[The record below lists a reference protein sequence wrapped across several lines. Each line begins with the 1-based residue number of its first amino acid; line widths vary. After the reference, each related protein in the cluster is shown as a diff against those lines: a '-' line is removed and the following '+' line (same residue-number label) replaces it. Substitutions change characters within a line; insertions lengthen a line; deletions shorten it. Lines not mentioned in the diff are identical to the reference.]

1 MANILTEQDTFFG
14 TIAYR
19 NQLITREQLSQAVL
33 KVQNTPDLRLG
44 DAFAVMG
51 FLSQAQVDAILAM
64 QKEQR
69 VVLEAHRPPAPPRPG
84 TAPVAPPLPARPT
97 RPPVIDFTMPGVG
110 EKGGAAP
117 PPAPAVSARPATPAV
132 PAPSPAP
139 APAVLPA
146 APAPVVE
153 VGAADRLKPPAT
165 FGSLHDYLAYARA
178 AGASDL
184 HISADVRPFLRH
196 CKRILQLDMQPLA
209 AHETEHLFFAALS
222 RDQQAVLL
230 AQHSLEFCLDVPGE
244 GRYRSAIYKQRLGW
258 DGIFHIIPNRV
269 PTFEELGLPPCLE
282 RLTEYQQGLVLV
294 TGPSNSG
301 KTTTLAGL
309 VDIINRKRTDHIIT
323 LEQPVEYVHVP
334 QKCQVTQRA
343 IGDHTKSF
351 AMALRA
357 ALREDPDVIMVGEL
371 RDQETLSMAITAS
384 ETGHLV
390 LGTLPTTSAAATVG
404 RVVDAFPVGQQGQIR
419 MMISESLR
427 GVISQQLLPRKDG
440 KGVVL
445 ALEIL
450 FITSAVSAL
459 IRDNQPFQ
467 IPSVIQVSRKL
478 GMCRMEDSLLE
489 LVNQDLL
496 DGAEAWRRTEN
507 KELFARYAPKRPA
520 AGGSAPGGSGARMQP
535 GAPLAVG
542 GR

>member
-33 KVQNTPDLRLG
+33 RVQNTPDLRLG
-44 DAFAVMG
+44 DAFVVMG

-69 VVLEAHRPPAPPRPG
+69 VVLEAHRPPAPPQPG
-84 TAPVAPPLPARPT
+84 TAPVAPPLPPLPT
-97 RPPVIDFTMPGVG
+97 RPPVIDFSMPGVG

-117 PPAPAVSARPATPAV
+117 QPAPAVSARAAIPGGTAAAPPAQPPAQ
-132 PAPSPAP
+132 
-139 APAVLPA
+139 PA
-146 APAPVVE
+146 ASTAVAE
-153 VGAADRLKPPAT
+153 AGAADRVKPPAS
-165 FGSLHDYLAYARA
+165 FESLYDYLAYARA

-196 CKRILQLDMQPLA
+196 CKRILQLDVPPLA
-209 AHETEHLFFAALS
+209 AHETEHLFFGALS
-222 RDQQAVLL
+222 RDQQAALL
-230 AQHSLEFCLDVPGE
+230 ARHSLEFCLDVPGE

-258 DGIFHIIPNRV
+258 DGIFHVISNRV

-343 IGDHTKSF
+343 IGEHTKSF
-351 AMALRA
+351 AIALRA

-371 RDQETLSMAITAS
+371 RDLETLSMAITAS

-404 RVVDAFPVGQQGQIR
+404 RIVDAFPVGQQGQIR

-440 KGVVL
+440 QGVVL

-467 IPSVIQVSRKL
+467 IPSIIQVSRKL

-507 KELFARYAPKRPA
+507 KEVFARYAPKKVPAGESSPGGSREHTQQGASLA
-520 AGGSAPGGSGARMQP
+520 AGGR
-535 GAPLAVG
+535 
-542 GR
+542 